1 MTLGRAAAAEAI
13 GTALLLAIVVGSG
26 IMGERLAQGNAAVAL
41 LANSIATGAGLY
53 TLIVVLGPV
62 SGAHFNPVVSGI
74 GVWDGRMSGRDGI
87 VYVVAQISGAFAGV
101 AAAHA
106 MFGLPIAQISTRM
119 RPTVGEGLGEV
130 IATFGLVLVISL
142 ASRFRAEAI
151 PIAVAAFITSAYWFT
166 SSTSFANPAVTFAR
180 AMTDTFAGIS
190 PQSVPLFVCG
200 QLIGGA
206 VATVFG
212 RWLLAGSSGK
222 LAESNQFSPI
232 YTTGPGQTGEPRR
245 RHT

>member
-1 MTLGRAAAAEAI
+1 MTLGRATAAEAV

-53 TLIVVLGPV
+53 TLIVILGPV
-62 SGAHFNPVVSGI
+62 SGAHFNPVVSGMS
-74 GVWDGRMSGRDGI
+74 VWDGRMSGRDGLA
-87 VYVVAQISGAFAGV
+87 YVVAQISGAFAGV

-106 MFGLPIAQISTRM
+106 MFGLPIAQISARM
-119 RPTVGEGLGEV
+119 RPTVGEGLGEL

-166 SSTSFANPAVTFAR
+166 ASTSFANPAVTFAR

-200 QLIGGA
+200 QLLGGA
-206 VATVFG
+206 IATLFA
-212 RWLLAGSSGK
+212 RWLLAG
-222 LAESNQFSPI
+222 LPI
-232 YTTGPGQTGEPRR
+232 S
-245 RHT
+245 HDSK

>member
-26 IMGERLAQGNAAVAL
+26 IMGEQLAQGNAAVAL

-62 SGAHFNPVVSGI
+62 SGAHFNPVVSAV
-74 GVWDGRMSGRDGI
+74 GVWDRRMSVRCGA
-87 VYVVAQISGAFAGV
+87 VYMLAQVSGAFAGV

-106 MFGLPIAQISTRM
+106 MFTLPIMQISARV
-119 RPTVGEGLGEV
+119 RPTLGEGLGEI

-151 PIAVAAFITSAYWFT
+151 PMAVAAFITSAYWFT

-190 PQSVPLFVCG
+190 PQSVPLFVFA

-206 VATVFG
+206 IATLFA
-212 RWLLAGSSGK
+212 RWLLAGS
-222 LAESNQFSPI
+222 PI
-232 YTTGPGQTGEPRR
+232 HQDSK
-245 RHT
+245 